1 MRNTQRNT
9 GGGEAL
15 SRCVLSGVL
24 VLVSVKID
32 RTLQDSLVSEILND
46 DFSAISAND
55 FQWKVL

>member
-15 SRCVLSGVL
+15 SRCVLSGVI
-24 VLVSVKID
+24 VLVSVKTD
-32 RTLQDSLVSEILND
+32 RTLQHSLLSEILND
-46 DFSAISAND
+46 DFSAIPVNG

>member
-15 SRCVLSGVL
+15 SRCDLSGVL
-24 VLVSVKID
+24 VPVSVKID

-46 DFSAISAND
+46 DFSAISAKD

>member
-15 SRCVLSGVL
+15 SRRVLSGVT
-24 VLVSVKID
+24 VLVSVKI
-32 RTLQDSLVSEILND
+32 DSLVSEILND